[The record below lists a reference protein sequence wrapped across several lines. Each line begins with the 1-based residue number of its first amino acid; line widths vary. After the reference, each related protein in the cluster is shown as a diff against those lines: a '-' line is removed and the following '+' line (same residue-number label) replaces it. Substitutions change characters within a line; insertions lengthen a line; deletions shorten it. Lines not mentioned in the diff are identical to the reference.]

1 MGKSILALLVAIAYG
16 AAREPIPI
24 TKLWSRV
31 YPSTGAQLRGTDLAI
46 DREGGLY
53 VSGIGME
60 SVSLFEHHQNPDLR
74 DMTKFDRNGEKVWS
88 YGVSGFAVALDG
100 RDNLVVFGRT
110 HDTTL
115 IKSSKKTTYFFLA
128 KYGAEGKLLWAREF
142 GTDSYDNGEA
152 VLTDDQGNIYAAGT
166 TSGSF
171 DGKGELERDDV
182 CVLKFDPEGK
192 MIWAKTFTAPGNV
205 WSKGIFWGEKGTLV
219 VSYQCYG
226 QLDGPSKPRASR
238 HYFIKVGGT
247 GQELSRLRIGEGK
260 GPIVTCIK
268 GEDGDF
274 YAAGR
279 TGMDTTGWPDS
290 KSGVYLIKYG
300 RDWKEQWTRYWDTPG
315 KKGDIRLHCDKLGNL
330 YAACEVEE
338 GDEDSARISILKY
351 DEKGYLS
358 FIHSFN
364 GFRWDALGKLTQ
376 DPDGNLILMGSTLM
390 PTGAESRE
398 RKWSI
403 FLTKFSPHS
412 PPSFD
417 CEKAVSIQDRLICSD
432 ARLSALD
439 DSIAGLYRTFVS
451 QSRNPDKP
459 MKNQSRWMETLR
471 NTQMTRERLDSVLSA
486 RVFELRS
493 RTQENVFR
501 KGGQDER

>member
-1 MGKSILALLVAIAYG
+1 
-16 AAREPIPI
+16 
-24 TKLWSRV
+24 
-31 YPSTGAQLRGTDLAI
+31 
-46 DREGGLY
+46 
-53 VSGIGME
+53 
-60 SVSLFEHHQNPDLR
+60 
-74 DMTKFDRNGEKVWS
+74 
-88 YGVSGFAVALDG
+88 
-100 RDNLVVFGRT
+100 
-110 HDTTL
+110 
-115 IKSSKKTTYFFLA
+115 
-128 KYGAEGKLLWAREF
+128 
-142 GTDSYDNGEA
+142 
-152 VLTDDQGNIYAAGT
+152 
-166 TSGSF
+166 
-171 DGKGELERDDV
+171 
-182 CVLKFDPEGK
+182 
-192 MIWAKTFTAPGNV
+192 
-205 WSKGIFWGEKGTLV
+205 